1 MRKRIISL
9 LTFILSNF
17 ILLSTFAQTGGVA
30 GKVQDINTNQ
40 GVAAVSVIIKGE
52 TAGTFTDDN
61 GNFKLPEITRFP
73 ITLVVSSIGYK
84 SAEISVTGN
93 GVPLVIK
100 LAQGN
105 SLGQEVVISATKVA
119 TRILESPVSIERVNA
134 IAIRNAPAPSYYD
147 VIGNL
152 KGVDVVTSSLT
163 FKTPTTR
170 GFAGS
175 GNVRFTQIVDGMDNQ
190 APGLN
195 FSVGS
200 VIGLTQ
206 LDVDNIELLP
216 GASSA
221 LYGPGGMNGTLLIN
235 SKNPFKYQGL
245 SFEVKEGMMHVDGK
259 DQDPSFYHNY
269 SVRWAQKVSEKFAF
283 KITAEYVQANDWK
296 GTDYRNY
303 KGLAVAGSP
312 SFGTRATD
320 PNYNGINVYGDE
332 THIDMRQG
340 LKGIA
345 SSAPF
350 LAPYI
355 STLLANPILIT
366 RTGYKEKDVLDPN
379 TVNFKL
385 GGALHYKITPHT
397 EAILEGY
404 WGTGNTVYTGSDRYS
419 LKDLKVGQYKLE
431 INNKNYLLRAY
442 TTQENAGQSFN
453 ASATMGFF
461 NEAWKPSGGSTGWVS
476 QYSQAFLA
484 AKLQGQGD
492 LAAHNAAR
500 AIADIGRPAEGSV
513 EFKQLFDKV
522 RSIPI
527 SKNGGLFVDK
537 TSLYNLEGQYNFT
550 SAINNIAEV
559 LVGGNFKKYLLN
571 SEGTLFADSAGKIG
585 INEYGGYAQVAK
597 QVFDNLKITLS
608 GRYDKN
614 ENFKGR
620 FTPRATAVYKIANN
634 NNIRLSYQT
643 AYRFPSTQQ
652 QYIDLQV
659 GGGIRLIGGLPY
671 FVNKYNLATTPTYTY
686 ESLQAGTPVL
696 YKPVE
701 FKAETV
707 TSFEAGYK
715 GLLLEGKLLVDVYG
729 YFGHYNDFIYRKV
742 LIQSKAGAPI
752 QLSDTTNGK
761 AFSVTV
767 NSVEKV
773 KTLGYGIGLDYNL
786 IKNYTIGFNF
796 SSDQLQD
803 PPTTPGFYSYFNAPK
818 ARINVSFGNNGFGP
832 KKIYGFNIVY
842 KYQSAFYYQ
851 GDFASGNV
859 PATQTLDAQF
869 SFKLPKTKS
878 IVKVGATNLLN
889 QYYVNAIG
897 NSRVGGLYYVSF
909 GYNLF

>member
-195 FSVGS
+195 FSVGG

-245 SFEVKEGMMHVDGK
+245 SFELKEGMMHVDGK

-350 LAPYI
+350 LAPFI